1 MLLPAKLLSTAV
13 MFALAGG
20 GLVPD
25 RRPPFA
31 WNWPG
36 RAVRAVLSTG
46 HGRSCPP
53 LRAQEPPDWLKAFAI
68 AALLLAL
75 SALGLAA
82 ALL

>member
-13 MFALAGG
+13 MLALAG

-31 WNWPG
+31 WDWPG
-36 RAVRAVLSTG
+36 CAVRAVLSTG
-46 HGRSCPP
+46 RGRACPP
-53 LRAQEPPDWLKAFAI
+53 LRAQEPPRWLRAFAI

-75 SALGLAA
+75 SAFGLAA